1 MPAAL
6 FRALVLV
13 NCGLLPVALGMSDL
27 ERGDITID
35 VHVLRTQSVKAICEL
50 ARQLTAADRVAN
62 DTLLLAAA
70 NASAAVQLQKAAE
83 GRAAGARV
91 ALQAAKANATFL
103 STNKVQAAGNWSVS
117 EIPAKVDALL
127 QTLSGL
133 RASVAKG
140 VARVNDSYTNVLLLT
155 AEVGKHAGRA
165 ASELWTWINH
175 TASNGRARV
184 INETHNDFRG
194 AALNCTKSAAP
205 NATAALLAASA
216 TDTGGLE
223 FLHAYAVKHGNFLS
237 HSTDAYRKLEQY
249 LVAANGSLE
258 ELRAE
263 AEAIAKVS
271 VEAEALSAVVF
282 FVNQIQI
289 YQIKR
294 LNKSMSA
301 FNDTMKFNAE
311 TNFKFKISEYNT
323 NFDLN
328 EQNDK
333 MSENVSAD
341 EGFSFKYQYRR
352 RSRRRSESAVHW
364 CGGYHTVLL
373 MAVPLRAC

>member
-205 NATAALLAASA
+205 NVTAALLAASA

-271 VEAEALSAVVF
+271 VEAEALSVVF
-282 FVNQIQI
+282 NSALKETLKSHLATVYNGGTSINENI
-289 YQIKR
+289 ERKR
-294 LNKSMSA
+294 
-301 FNDTMKFNAE
+301 
-311 TNFKFKISEYNT
+311 
-323 NFDLN
+323 
-328 EQNDK
+328 
-333 MSENVSAD
+333 
-341 EGFSFKYQYRR
+341 QYRR

-373 MAVPLRAC
+373 MAVPCAPADAGRHVGLLCSTSAPTSSLPSPYSVALDAPLPLSNW